1 MASRF
6 RFKKFKEVL
15 SSLTDYTLTHTNKIN
30 DFTAGSAIETLYE
43 AFSAEIEMFYY
54 LNVENMKYAIWNSIF
69 NAFEFQRQPQLKA
82 YGSVLISF
90 GDELSSPLTIA
101 SGTKFTSSND
111 AYSQVYETLDEY
123 TIPAGVSAYTID
135 VYCTTGGT
143 YGNIPAGVIDTVSG
157 IRDVNSVINTE
168 AFQTGKEQES
178 IADVRRKFRGFIQ
191 ALQRGTIQA
200 IQFGSM
206 NVPNVTGVYVDEEPG
221 YVRLYAHDANG
232 DLSNDLRVDV
242 QNELYFWRSAGVPVE
257 VLPVHK
263 TWLDVDVTVNVPNTT
278 LQTTTMLTNI
288 GSIISNYINSLSVG
302 QSISN
307 NDLLKTI
314 LNVTPAIK
322 DAQVNM
328 MITPDDALKSGMG
341 VTDSDSLVIN
351 EHLYP
356 KSIFQPVDRTVDQN
370 YIISNPEDKD
380 DLDDETDDSGDN
392 TDNDEDNTEL
402 TQKIQEVLEED
413 IKNGTIGLNGL
424 TWDDI
429 KASDVNFAL
438 STSNEI
444 PGPDSYDVN
453 PISVATSGTNVVIN
467 YSLAKDDDNDDN
479 ADVDDSELDS
489 FMGIIVDQTYS
500 KIYSVKIANID
511 GSEITVNYSDS
522 GVITSCS
529 YYPHDS
535 TVAEAVNLVMNSD
548 NDVHGISIIPLN
560 DQITFKDQAN
570 DTVTVVSLSKMTM
583 VHGYKSGHQTLV
595 TIDGSDANNLIQ
607 SDIEVGDN
615 LHFIYN
621 FTSTGSLNNFS
632 TVFTSSNKSVTKTY
646 YDNQGNTIRTDVYN
660 SEGVLTSSVDGNGNN
675 LMPTTTIS
683 PSGGST
689 TTSTTSTTTTS
700 TTSTTTVYPFTTIQD
715 VSASDAPS
723 EGYLPVFGTYDTANN
738 EILKAGTVNITYKS

>member
-82 YGSVLISF
+82 YGPVLISF
-90 GDELSSPLTIA
+90 SDSLSSSITIA

-123 TIPAGVSAYTID
+123 TIPAGVTAYSID

-157 IRDVNSVINTE
+157 IKDVDSVVNTE

-178 IADVRRKFRGFIQ
+178 IADVRKKFRGFIQ

-200 IQFGSM
+200 IQFGAM

-232 DLSNDLRVDV
+232 DLSDDLRVDI

-263 TWLDVDVTVNVPNTT
+263 TWVDMDITVNVPNTT
-278 LQTTTMLTNI
+278 LQTTTMLTTI
-288 GSIISNYINSLSVG
+288 GSIISNYVNSFSVG

-307 NDLLKTI
+307 NSLLKEI
-314 LNVTPAIK
+314 LNTTPAIT
-322 DAQVNM
+322 DAQVNV
-328 MITPDDALKSGMG
+328 MITPDDALKGGMG
-341 VTDSDSLVIN
+341 VAGSDSLVIN

-370 YIISNPEDKD
+370 YIVSNPEDKD
-380 DLDDETDDSGDN
+380 YLDDQTDDSGNN

-402 TQKIQEVLEED
+402 TQKIREVLEEA

-453 PISVATSGTNVVIN
+453 PVSVATSGTNVVIN

-479 ADVDDSELDS
+479 ADADDSESDS
-489 FMGIIVDQTYS
+489 SMGIIVDQTYS
-500 KIYSVKIANID
+500 KIYSVKIVNID
-511 GSEITVNYSDS
+511 SSEITVNYSDG

-529 YYPHDS
+529 YYPQDS
-535 TVAEAVNLVMNSD
+535 TVAEVVNLVMNSD
-548 NDVHGISIIPLN
+548 NNVHGISIIPLN
-560 DQITFKDQAN
+560 DQITFTDKTN
-570 DTVTVVSLSKMTM
+570 GTVTVVSLSKMTM

-595 TIDGSDANNLIQ
+595 TIDGSDKNNLIQ

-660 SEGVLTSSVDGNGNN
+660 REGVLTSSIDGDGNN
-675 LMPTTTIS
+675 LMPITTIS
-683 PSGGST
+683 PSGST

-700 TTSTTTVYPFTTIQD
+700 TTSTTTMYPFTTIQD
-715 VSASDAPS
+715 VSALDAPS
-723 EGYLPVFGTYDTANN
+723 EGYLPVFGTYDTASN